1 MNEPLGAVLFD
12 LDGTLLDTAPD
23 MHTALSVLMAENDR
37 APLPFE
43 AVRDHVSHGSQALVA
58 LGFPDASPEY
68 TERLKQR
75 YLEIYARDLCLTTG
89 LFPGLDTVLN
99 AIEDRGWALG
109 VVTNKPGWLTE
120 PLLDAL
126 GLTSR
131 LAAIV
136 SGDSL
141 AQRKPDPEPMWLAA
155 RHTGL
160 EPSRHCYWGDA
171 ERDIRA
177 GRAAGMRTLIANW
190 GYIDVDQTPQH
201 WGADGALDHPEDFWS
216 WYRNAIQPLRG
227 LAS

>member
-1 MNEPLGAVLFD
+1 MSEALGAVLFD

-23 MHTALSVLMAENDR
+23 MHAALSILMAENDR
-37 APLPFE
+37 APLPFA

-58 LGFPDASPEY
+58 LGFPDVSPEY
-68 TERLKQR
+68 AETLKRR
-75 YLEIYARDLCLTTG
+75 YLEIYARDLCRATR

-126 GLTSR
+126 GLTPR
-131 LAAIV
+131 MAAIV

-141 AQRKPDPEPMWLAA
+141 PQRKPDPEPMWLAA
-155 RHTGL
+155 RQTGL
-160 EPSRHCYWGDA
+160 EAFRHCYWGDA

-177 GRAAGMRTLIANW
+177 GRTAGMRTLIANW
-190 GYIDVDQTPQH
+190 GYIDANQNPED

-216 WYRNAIQPLRG
+216 WYRAAIHSPRG